1 LQKTYLSKGRKML
14 IEIPE
19 MKNKHQR
26 VWDTPV
32 PIVKVDEE
40 LYRVYMLDEIGH
52 PQDYAELVELMQDL
66 DETVTIEWYLNS
78 PGGVLNTATMLL
90 DAMITCKAKLVGK
103 LSGLVASAATMLTLG
118 FDEVKIAPYIEFLV
132 HNYSGGL
139 SGKGNELRAQQAFV
153 EKETAKLF
161 KEVYKGFLTTAEIK
175 RIMSDQDMWMSKD
188 EIEKRLAKRKELLN
202 EK

>member
-1 LQKTYLSKGRKML
+1 MSKGRKML

>member
-1 LQKTYLSKGRKML
+1 MTF
-14 IEIPE
+14 EIPE
-19 MKNKHQR
+19 IENEHQR
-26 VWDTPV
+26 VWDCPV
-32 PIVKVDEE
+32 PIVRVNEK
-40 LYRVYMLDEIGH
+40 LYRVYMLDEMGM

-66 DETVTIEWYLNS
+66 DETVTIEWHLNS

-90 DAMITCKAKLVGK
+90 DAMISCKAKLVGK

-118 FDEVKIAPYIEFLV
+118 FDEVEVAPYIEFLV

-139 SGKGNELRAQQAFV
+139 SGKGNELKAQQAFV

-175 RIMSDQDMWMSKD
+175 RIMSDQDMWMGKD
-188 EIEKRLAKRKELLN
+188 EIERRLARRKELLSV
-202 EK
+202 K

>member
-1 LQKTYLSKGRKML
+1 ML

>member
-1 LQKTYLSKGRKML
+1 
-14 IEIPE
+14 
-19 MKNKHQR
+19 
-26 VWDTPV
+26 
-32 PIVKVDEE
+32 
-40 LYRVYMLDEIGH
+40 LYRVYMLDEMGM

-66 DETVTIEWYLNS
+66 DETVTIEWHLNS

-90 DAMITCKAKLVGK
+90 DAMISCKAKLVGK

-118 FDEVKIAPYIEFLV
+118 FDEVEVAPYIEFLV

-139 SGKGNELRAQQAFV
+139 SGKGNELKAQQAFV

-175 RIMSDQDMWMSKD
+175 RIMSDQDMWMGKD
-188 EIEKRLAKRKELLN
+188 EIERRLARRKELLSV
-202 EK
+202 K